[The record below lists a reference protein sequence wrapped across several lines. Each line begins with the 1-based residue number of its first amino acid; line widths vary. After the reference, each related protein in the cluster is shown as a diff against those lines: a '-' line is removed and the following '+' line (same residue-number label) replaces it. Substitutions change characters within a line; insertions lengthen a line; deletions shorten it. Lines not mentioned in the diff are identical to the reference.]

1 MVQEVILLA
10 ALRYRKARSIA
21 GFLLVG
27 ALLNGCA
34 LLAPPQYT
42 RLKEQRPP
50 GLPARVELKEVPFFA
65 QEEFECGPAAIA
77 MAMNAAGANVT
88 PDEMVEQV
96 YLPARKGSL
105 QIEMLVAPRRH
116 GLVAYELEP
125 RMSDLL
131 QEVAAGTPVIVLE
144 NYRYRWWPLWHYA
157 VIVGYDLDEGEI
169 IRRSGT
175 RQRQTMPFPVFE
187 YVWLDDGYWA
197 MVVVPPDRVPV
208 TATEA
213 RYGQAVA
220 ALEKSGDVRNAHI
233 AYNAM
238 LKRWPSSYAGFM
250 GLGNTAYAMKDL
262 AAAESAF
269 RQATQAHPDAAAA
282 FNNLAHV
289 LAVRGKLDEAL
300 GAAERAVSLGGT
312 DLPTARATLDEIQ
325 KQTGTRTP

>member
-1 MVQEVILLA
+1 
-10 ALRYRKARSIA
+10 
-21 GFLLVG
+21 
-27 ALLNGCA
+27 
-34 LLAPPQYT
+34 
-42 RLKEQRPP
+42 
-50 GLPARVELKEVPFFA
+50 
-65 QEEFECGPAAIA
+65 

-116 GLVAYELEP
+116 GLVAYELAP
-125 RMSDLL
+125 QMSDLL

-157 VIVGYDLDEGEI
+157 VVVGYDLDEGEI
-169 IRRSGT
+169 IRRSGAE
-175 RQRQTMPFPVFE
+175 RRQTMPFPVFE

-197 MVVVPPDRVPV
+197 MVVVPPDRIPV

-220 ALEKSGDVRNAHI
+220 ALEKSGHVRNAHI

-238 LKRWPSSYAGFM
+238 LERWPSSYAALM

-262 AAAESAF
+262 ATAESAF
-269 RQATQAHPDAAAA
+269 RQATQAHPDATAA

-300 GAAERAVSLGGT
+300 AAAERAVSLGGT
-312 DLPTARATLDEIQ
+312 DLPTARATLDEIRR
-325 KQTGTRTP
+325 QTGTRTP